1 MSVIIKTF
9 VLVSIMFLPCSY
21 RDQDAFY
28 IESWKRG
35 TRQVQEQKICI
46 RLNKAKP
53 EYETQIKDNSGTVRY
68 KLRLW
73 PGRDNENDSSIV
85 EWMVELIDITQGSEA
100 NLLNPSNDEEQDYFS
115 AKDRI
120 GWLYPLK
127 NPKSTGAE
135 SDVVPIFAKRIIKIE
150 NFHLIIEVKGVHFS
164 PNKEGLDSIT
174 VQVEFTNAQKE
185 TLMRTVASSTFN

>member
-9 VLVSIMFLPCSY
+9 LLVSIMFLPY
-21 RDQDAFY
+21 LQRNQEPFY
-28 IESWKRG
+28 IESWKTG
-35 TRQVQEQKICI
+35 TRRVHEQKICV
-46 RLNKAKP
+46 RLNKANP
-53 EYETQIKDNSGTVRY
+53 EYETQIKDTSGAVRY

-73 PGRDNENDSSIV
+73 PGRGNENDSSIV

-100 NLLNPSNDEEQDYFS
+100 NLLRPSNDEKQDYFS

-120 GWLYPLK
+120 GWLYPVK
-127 NPKSTGAE
+127 NPKSIGVE

-150 NFHLIIEVKGVHFS
+150 NFHLIVEVKDFHFS

-174 VQVEFTNAQKE
+174 VQIEFTNAQKE
-185 TLMRTVASSTFN
+185 ILMRTAPSSMFN